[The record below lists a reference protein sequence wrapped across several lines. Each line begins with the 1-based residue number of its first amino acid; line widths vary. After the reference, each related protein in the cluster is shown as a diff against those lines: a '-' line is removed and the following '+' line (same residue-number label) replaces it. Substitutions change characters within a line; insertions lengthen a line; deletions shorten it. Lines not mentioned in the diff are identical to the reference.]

1 MRGTFTTYKSSHG
14 YDINSVAPMPH
25 MANRPGQ
32 VWRGAPSLGMDN
44 EEILGELGFSAEEI
58 EKLYAD
64 GVINKRPVEDFRQ

>member
-1 MRGTFTTYKSSHG
+1 
-14 YDINSVAPMPH
+14 MPH